1 MNIIPKIKLVY
12 AHDCLIDGATGY
24 GKPGWYF
31 DDPKSGCAIT
41 YPFEGVGLGEP
52 VDPTAY
58 YGITRDQAIQL
69 CVLNNLEY
77 PQ

>member
-1 MNIIPKIKLVY
+1 MHIVPKITLKYGPVRDVDDGTQIP
-12 AHDCLIDGATGY
+12 AH
-24 GKPGWYF
+24 YF
-31 DDPKSGCAIT
+31 EFQSVAVWH
-41 YPFEGVGLGEP
+41 PFCGLFAEFCET